1 MFLVGCCVRCS
12 PRSLLNTP
20 LADALRRRF
29 LGVRG
34 AKEREHG
41 AGARTPPVV
50 LECTWTW
57 RHGAGV
63 QRAGRA
69 AGPAPALRPDPAVRG
84 FFPVALTR
92 GCCWLGVLRLFLRVS
107 SGSPA
112 NDCFWLYSGSAN
124 DFCVVF
130 LLCLCYK
137 TACEER
143 QLPRA
148 AVFFS
153 FSCKFV
159 VFACVQGLSL
169 AGYGFLMCVCTAL
182 PLAIFCCIARL
193 CIPTCTHTHAH

>member
-1 MFLVGCCVRCS
+1 MIERRLPFWS
-12 PRSLLNTP
+12 
-20 LADALRRRF
+20 AL
-29 LGVRG
+29 GRG
-34 AKEREHG
+34 GTAQEYN
-41 AGARTPPVV
+41 
-50 LECTWTW
+50 
-57 RHGAGV
+57 
-63 QRAGRA
+63 
-69 AGPAPALRPDPAVRG
+69 APAAQPGQRQRCDLIKQCVG
-84 FFPVALTR
+84 FFPVTLIG
-92 GCCWLGVLRLFLRVS
+92 GCCCCLGMLRLFLRVS

-169 AGYGFLMCVCTAL
+169 AGYGFLMCVLPCLLQFFVASPDCVF
-182 PLAIFCCIARL
+182 PLA
-193 CIPTCTHTHAH
+193 HTHAH